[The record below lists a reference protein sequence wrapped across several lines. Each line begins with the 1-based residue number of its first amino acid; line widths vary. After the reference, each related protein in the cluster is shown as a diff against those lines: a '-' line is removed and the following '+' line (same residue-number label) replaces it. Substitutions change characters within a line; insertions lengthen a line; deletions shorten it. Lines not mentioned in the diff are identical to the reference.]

1 MIVDLVFESGIAAR
15 VGARLAFKDNG
26 SPIRHDQP
34 RPDEQQARLAEGDG
48 AVVLADQPRAPRDQ
62 QVLADRAVI
71 DRLRRLGGD
80 LPRQVRPDSVMR
92 AAAG

>member
-1 MIVDLVFESGIAAR
+1 MIVDLVFESGIA
-15 VGARLAFKDNG
+15 ARLAFKDNG

-34 RPDEQQARLAEGDG
+34 RPDEQQARLA
-48 AVVLADQPRAPRDQ
+48 AVVLADRPRALRDQ

-80 LPRQVRPDSVMR
+80 LPGQVRPDSVMR
-92 AAAG
+92 AAG